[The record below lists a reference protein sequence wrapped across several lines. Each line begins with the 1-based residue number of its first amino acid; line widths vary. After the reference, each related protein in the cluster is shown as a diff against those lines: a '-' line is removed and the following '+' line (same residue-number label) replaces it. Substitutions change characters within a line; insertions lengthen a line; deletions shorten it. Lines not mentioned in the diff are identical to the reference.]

1 VDPTLLLFPI
11 VGGAAGVAL
20 LMGVV
25 VLKQF
30 VYVCRPNQLLIFAG
44 RQHVDEDGN
53 SAGYR
58 VVHGGWSFRV
68 PLLEQVE
75 AMDLRTIPI
84 DLEVRNAYS
93 KGGIPLTVHA
103 VAYVKVSS
111 DPSKRNNAIER
122 FLGRDAAEIRRVA
135 KESLEGQLRGIIARM
150 TPEEVNHDRLK
161 FAEEMAQEI
170 HDDFDRLG
178 LALDTLKVQS
188 VSDEV
193 SYLDSIGRERL
204 AAVLSSAEIA
214 ESSAKADAEE
224 AQAEANRTGQIAHE
238 QAENA
243 IKQRENDFRRVQA
256 ELEATAKAEEE
267 RADQAAKTARA
278 TAEQRLQEIRSRLE
292 RLRLQADVVL
302 PAESERKAQE
312 MRSRSEA
319 ASIAADGE
327 ALAEVMG
334 MLTEIWIKAG
344 DDARDLFLIQNLEA
358 TLLKV
363 TEKVKGMQVGEVHLI
378 DRGDGRALA
387 AHIASLPR
395 AVAAVFDELRS
406 TTGIDVTGIIAGGR
420 KEVSS

>member
-1 VDPTLLLFPI
+1 
-11 VGGAAGVAL
+11 
-20 LMGVV
+20 
-25 VLKQF
+25 
-30 VYVCRPNQLLIFAG
+30 
-44 RQHVDEDGN
+44 
-53 SAGYR
+53 
-58 VVHGGWSFRV
+58 
-68 PLLEQVE
+68 
-75 AMDLRTIPI
+75 
-84 DLEVRNAYS
+84 
-93 KGGIPLTVHA
+93 
-103 VAYVKVSS
+103 
-111 DPSKRNNAIER
+111 
-122 FLGRDAAEIRRVA
+122 
-135 KESLEGQLRGIIARM
+135 M

-170 HDDFDRLG
+170 HEDFDRLG

-188 VSDEV
+188 VNDEV

-334 MLTEIWIKAG
+334 MMTEIWIKAG
-344 DDARDLFLIQNLEA
+344 DDARDLFLTAGDTQLEENLA
-358 TLLKV
+358 D
-363 TEKVKGMQVGEVHLI
+363 LI
-378 DRGDGRALA
+378 RRSIISKADA
-387 AHIASLPR
+387 A
-395 AVAAVFDELRS
+395 RS
-406 TTGIDVTGIIAGGR
+406 AREGLQHKLMTTQRPWWWPG
-420 KEVSS
+420 